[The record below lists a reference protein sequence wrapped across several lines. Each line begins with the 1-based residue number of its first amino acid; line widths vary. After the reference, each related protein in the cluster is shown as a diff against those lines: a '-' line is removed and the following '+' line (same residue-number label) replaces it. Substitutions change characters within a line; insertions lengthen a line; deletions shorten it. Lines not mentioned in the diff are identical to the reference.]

1 MKRAG
6 HTIIIYDYCHC
17 SFTKKRIKKM
27 KNIKGVVYALVSSS
41 TFGLIPL
48 FSIPIILSGAMAVP
62 SLLFYRFAFAT
73 LAMAL
78 AGIVLRKSF
87 RIKPLML
94 LKISVLGIF
103 YASTSMG
110 LTLSYE
116 YISSGVA
123 TTIHF
128 LYPVLVTVLMVAF
141 FGEKKSRTLIMAA
154 ALSILGVALL
164 SWGEGEIKIKGLLL
178 VLLTVVTYA
187 TYIVGVN
194 QSGVEDTDPV
204 ILTFYVF
211 VASTVMFALY
221 SAFTSGIEPIRDSST
236 LFGLLMLALLPTVIS
251 DFTLILAVKYV
262 GSTVTAIL
270 GSMEPLVAV
279 LVGVFYFSEKFGW
292 ESVLGLALVITAV
305 TMVVK
310 RQAKK

>member
-1 MKRAG
+1 
-6 HTIIIYDYCHC
+6 
-17 SFTKKRIKKM
+17 M
-27 KNIKGVVYALVSSS
+27 KNLKGALYALISSS

-48 FSIPIILSGAMAVP
+48 FSIPIIAGGAMGVP

-73 LAMAL
+73 AAMAL

-87 RIKPLML
+87 KVKPLML
-94 LKISVLGIF
+94 VKILALGIF

-116 YISSGVA
+116 YVPSGVA

-128 LYPVLVTVLMVAF
+128 LYPVLVTILMVMF
-141 FGEKKSRTLIMAA
+141 FGEKKSRTLILASA
-154 ALSILGVALL
+154 ISIIGVALL
-164 SWGEGEIKIKGLLL
+164 SQGEGEIKVKGLLL
-178 VLLTVVTYA
+178 VLMTVVTYA

-194 QSGVEDTDPV
+194 QSGVERTDPV

-211 VASTVMFALY
+211 VSSTAMFATY
-221 SAFTSGIEPIRDSST
+221 AAFTGGIQPIADRST
-236 LFGLLMLALLPTVIS
+236 LYGLLLLALLPTVIS

-279 LVGVFYFSEKFGW
+279 LVGVLYFSEHFGIKGVVGLML
-292 ESVLGLALVITAV
+292 VLTAV
-305 TMVVK
+305 IMVIMRSARK
-310 RQAKK
+310 QKG

>member
-1 MKRAG
+1 
-6 HTIIIYDYCHC
+6 
-17 SFTKKRIKKM
+17 M

-116 YISSGVA
+116 YIPSGVA

-194 QSGVEDTDPV
+194 QSGVEETDPV

-211 VASTVMFALY
+211 VASSVMFALY

>member
-1 MKRAG
+1 
-6 HTIIIYDYCHC
+6 
-17 SFTKKRIKKM
+17 M
-27 KNIKGVVYALVSSS
+27 KNIKGIAYALLSSS

-48 FSIPIILSGAMAVP
+48 FSIPIIVGGAMAVP

-73 LAMAL
+73 LAMGL
-78 AGIVLRKSF
+78 AGIALRKSF

-116 YISSGVA
+116 YIPSGVA

-128 LYPVLVTVLMVAF
+128 LYPVLVTVIMVAF
-141 FGEKKSRTLIMAA
+141 FGEKRSRTLILAA
-154 ALSILGVALL
+154 TLSIAGVALL
-164 SWGEGEIKIKGLLL
+164 SWGEGQIRFKGLLL
-178 VLLTVVTYA
+178 VLMTVATYA
-187 TYIVGVN
+187 SYIVGVS
-194 QSGVEDTDPV
+194 QSGVERTDPV

-211 VASTVMFALY
+211 IASTALFAVY
-221 SAFTSGIEPIRDSST
+221 SVFTTGIQPIRDTPT
-236 LFGLLMLALLPTVIS
+236 LSGLLLLALLPTVIS

-279 LVGVFYFSEKFGW
+279 VVGVLCFSERFGVK
-292 ESVLGLALVITAV
+292 SILGLALVITAV
-305 TMVVK
+305 TMVVV
-310 RQAKK
+310 RQSKK